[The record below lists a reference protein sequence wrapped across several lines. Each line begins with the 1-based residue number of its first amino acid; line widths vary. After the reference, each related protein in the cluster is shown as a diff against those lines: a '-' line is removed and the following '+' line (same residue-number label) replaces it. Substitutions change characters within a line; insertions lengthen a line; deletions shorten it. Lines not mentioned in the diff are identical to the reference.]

1 MSRYYQDLD
10 RPGNLDYELYQL
22 PTLGGK
28 EFRGPP
34 VNTSAPY
41 LAFIGASQTF
51 GRFVPRPFP
60 CILGTRLGIP
70 VLNLAVG
77 GAGPRHYL
85 AHNYLELI
93 NGAEAVVIQV
103 MSGRAAS
110 NSLFDNSESGGIIGH
125 VRGEPFAVRADEFY
139 SRFEQSYSRPRFE
152 EIINET
158 RNDYMSSFI
167 QLLRKIVVPKILFW
181 FSRRHP
187 QYEENYEYIPFPL
200 GVLGDA
206 PQLVDQSM
214 VQRLAAFSDDY
225 VECIS
230 KQGLPH
236 PLWQSDQSIDGAV
249 WRDGILEN
257 HFYPSP
263 EMHTAAADALESS
276 CRRFSGRRT
285 RAPTKDDPATPFVIV
300 AAERTG
306 TNLLI
311 GMLNDFAGCYTGY
324 ELFNVKDIQNDV
336 IHWTDIADTDR
347 DKLLALRRSDPI
359 AFWKAFCRLSA
370 NRGVQAI
377 GFKLLYSHGLTQR
390 RLLEYF
396 AADKTMPVIHLTR
409 RNLLRRLVSER
420 QARASDQWAEPV
432 TAPAAARAKVTISMN
447 DIIASLDGIETQQ
460 AMYDL
465 IFAEHPVLRL
475 VYEDLAQRPVRT
487 AERVAEFLGLPS
499 QANAPT
505 VKWRKTGQEN
515 LSDAVVDYGA
525 LLAKIQRWSS
535 FFED

>member
-10 RPGNLDYELYQL
+10 RAGGFDYELYQL
-22 PTLGGK
+22 PTLGGR

-60 CILGTRLGIP
+60 CLLGTRLGIP

-85 AHNYLELI
+85 ARNYLELI

-103 MSGRAAS
+103 MSGRSAS
-110 NSLFDNSESGGIIGH
+110 NSLFDNSESGGMIGH
-125 VRGEPFAVRADEFY
+125 VRGEQSTVRADEFY
-139 SRFEQSYSRPRFE
+139 SRLGQSSSKPRFE
-152 EIINET
+152 AIVNET

-187 QYEENYEYIPFPL
+187 QYAEDYEKIPEA
-200 GVLGDA
+200 VLGDF
-206 PQLVDQSM
+206 PQLVNQSM

-249 WRDGILEN
+249 YREGILEN
-257 HFYPSP
+257 HSYPSP
-263 EMHTAAADALESS
+263 AMHIAAADALEDS
-276 CRRFSGRRT
+276 CRRFSGRRS
-285 RAPTKDDPATPFVIV
+285 RAPTKIDAATPFVIV

-311 GMLNDFAGCYTGY
+311 GMLNDFAGCNAGY
-324 ELFNVKDIQNDV
+324 ELFNAYDIQNDV
-336 IHWTDIADTDR
+336 INWRDIADADPAE
-347 DKLLALRRSDPI
+347 LLALRKSDPI

-370 NRGVQAI
+370 KRDVQAV

-420 QARASDQWAEPV
+420 QARASGRWAEPA
-432 TAPAAARAKVTISMN
+432 TAPAGARAKVTISMN
-447 DIIASLDGIETQQ
+447 DIIASLDMIETQQ
-460 AMYDL
+460 VLYDS

-475 VYEDLAQRPVRT
+475 IYEDLAQRPVRT

-525 LLAKIQRWSS
+525 LLAKMQRWSS